1 MKELEAALNEELAK
15 VLGAKHNWM
24 GVIAG
29 VAGRRA
35 SEFSWTKNGLLED
48 VVADVTGDII
58 LQAKEGKLAGAVI
71 RAKEASHTDAELVEN
86 LRHVVMK
93 AAFYRVSDAMKW
105 RYRSGTQ
112 FSQINVS
119 NSNSIHGDFADT
131 VEARPETDTDLTYYT
146 DLLVEELEVMA
157 TAAEWKHN
165 RTGNPSYPKQ
175 AKRLRKSK
183 EMVPDRV
190 EGMALKDLMEKYSV
204 GSKGGM
210 QQHLDD
216 IGQALARVAGRLGDP
231 TLVRGTKGIEVA

>member
-35 SEFSWTKNGLLED
+35 SEFARTKNGLLED
-48 VVADVTGDII
+48 VVTDVTGDII

-71 RAKEASHTDAELVEN
+71 RAKEASHTDEELVEN

-112 FSQINVS
+112 FSQISAEN
-119 NSNSIHGDFADT
+119 DFSET
-131 VEARPETDTDLTYYT
+131 VEARPETETDLTYYT
-146 DLLVEELEVMA
+146 DLLVNELEVMA
-157 TAAEWKHN
+157 TAADWKHN

>member
-1 MKELEAALNEELAK
+1 MKELEAALNEELAN
-15 VLGAKHNWM
+15 VLGARHNWM

-35 SEFSWTKNGLLED
+35 SEFARTKNGLLED
-48 VVADVTGDII
+48 VVTDVTGDII

-71 RAKEASHTDAELVEN
+71 RAKEASHTEAELVEN

-112 FSQINVS
+112 FSQIS
-119 NSNSIHGDFADT
+119 AETDFSET

-157 TAAEWKHN
+157 TAADWKHN

>member
-15 VLGAKHNWM
+15 VLGARHNWM

-35 SEFSWTKNGLLED
+35 SEFARTKNGLLED
-48 VVADVTGDII
+48 VVTDVTGDII
-58 LQAKEGKLAGAVI
+58 LQAKEGNLAGAVI

-93 AAFYRVSDAMKW
+93 ATFYRVSDAMKW
-105 RYRSGTQ
+105 RYRTSTQ
-112 FSQINVS
+112 FSQIS
-119 NSNSIHGDFADT
+119 AERFKDLTDFSET
-131 VEARPETDTDLTYYT
+131 VEARPETDSDLSYYT
-146 DLLVEELEVMA
+146 DLLMNELEVMA
-157 TAAEWKHN
+157 TAADWKHH

-190 EGMALKDLMEKYSV
+190 EGMAFKALMEKYGV